1 MADLIDRGSRG
12 TNLLGSA
19 IFIGLRAL
27 DPYLQRHLLLNS
39 PLPRWARQ
47 LGLPAPRPPPTGGL
61 PLAGTGMTPFQSVIW
76 ALSIGSAAKHIFW
89 TTVIANE
96 PMKPSAAII
105 VGIFNLACNTL
116 NTLAFNLSGENPTY
130 FAPDSIYVG
139 TGMYVVGILVETVG
153 EIQRKWFKDEPR
165 NDGKVYSAGLFSVV
179 RHAPYSGYTLW
190 RTGYATAAGGPVWG
204 ALTATWFIYQFVNR
218 SVPMLDKYMS
228 ERYASISFIGL
239 FVMSSGK
246 LGSEGFDTSLGL
258 EGSHVLVTG
267 SSGAIGSLVVQAF
280 LSAGAFVSAFDITEP
295 KNKTEH
301 ERLLS
306 QTVDITDETGL
317 EQAMENARAKFGVIS
332 TCIAVAGLDLSY
344 LPQHSLADMPLADW
358 RRIMNVNVDGTFL
371 TCRAWLR
378 GIRKHATT
386 ETRNISAVMFGSEA
400 GRFGVATCAPYA
412 TSKSAIQYGLVKSLA
427 RDAVDINPN
436 CRVNAIAPGPVDTA
450 QFRNE
455 CEADGLAMWREAEA
469 TVALRKPVAIAAVA
483 RACLFLASD
492 NYAGNITGQ
501 LLPVDGGKSGSL
513 LWLQKT

>member
-1 MADLIDRGSRG
+1 
-12 TNLLGSA
+12 
-19 IFIGLRAL
+19 
-27 DPYLQRHLLLNS
+27 
-39 PLPRWARQ
+39 
-47 LGLPAPRPPPTGGL
+47 
-61 PLAGTGMTPFQSVIW
+61 
-76 ALSIGSAAKHIFW
+76 
-89 TTVIANE
+89 
-96 PMKPSAAII
+96 
-105 VGIFNLACNTL
+105 
-116 NTLAFNLSGENPTY
+116 
-130 FAPDSIYVG
+130 
-139 TGMYVVGILVETVG
+139 
-153 EIQRKWFKDEPR
+153 
-165 NDGKVYSAGLFSVV
+165 
-179 RHAPYSGYTLW
+179 
-190 RTGYATAAGGPVWG
+190 
-204 ALTATWFIYQFVNR
+204 
-218 SVPMLDKYMS
+218 
-228 ERYASISFIGL
+228 
-239 FVMSSGK
+239 MSSGK
-246 LGSEGFDTSLGL
+246 MGSEGFDTSLGL

-267 SSGAIGSLVVQAF
+267 STGAIGSLVVQAF

-295 KNKTEH
+295 KSRTEH

-317 EQAMENARAKFGVIS
+317 EQAMENARAKFG
-332 TCIAVAGLDLSY
+332 
-344 LPQHSLADMPLADW
+344 HSLADMPLADW

-386 ETRNISAVMFGSEA
+386 ETRNISAVVFGSEA

-513 LWLQKT
+513 LWLQRT